1 MLILLEL
8 YFSEF
13 LVRLKALYCFRFP
26 LPVFL
31 PYLQNTLN
39 FLIGL
44 NKFIDKNKSKRVFK
58 KETKEDVVHTS
69 FLLEKYFGQGI
80 FSYKI
85 CFRDRIVRYALR
97 SKIRLI
103 KIYRCVAKIT
113 CFTVAKIVDNTW
125 SASKTMANRY
135 WYSPFFSRKRLD
147 SMRFICQLRF
157 LHKNFANCY

>member
-8 YFSEF
+8 YFSVF

-39 FLIGL
+39 FLIRL

-69 FLLEKYFGQGI
+69 FLPEKYFGQGI

-85 CFRDRIVRYALR
+85 SQVGGVLVTE
-97 SKIRLI
+97 S
-103 KIYRCVAKIT
+103 
-113 CFTVAKIVDNTW
+113 
-125 SASKTMANRY
+125 
-135 WYSPFFSRKRLD
+135 
-147 SMRFICQLRF
+147 
-157 LHKNFANCY
+157 